1 MSNDQYI
8 VCASLGCSTRIQKMT
23 ACNRASGATG
33 GAVLGGIIG
42 GIFGGP
48 LIAIPLAI
56 MGSAAGSSQSPYC
69 SRCRSKMEEEETD
82 DG

>member
-1 MSNDQYI
+1 MSNDQYFQ
-8 VCASLGCSTRIQKMT
+8 CKSRGCLTPIKKMT

-42 GIFGGP
+42 GIFCP
-48 LIAIPLAI
+48 WIAIPLAI
-56 MGSAAGSSQSPYC
+56 MGSGAGASQSPYC
-69 SRCRSKMEEEETD
+69 PRCRSEMEEEETD